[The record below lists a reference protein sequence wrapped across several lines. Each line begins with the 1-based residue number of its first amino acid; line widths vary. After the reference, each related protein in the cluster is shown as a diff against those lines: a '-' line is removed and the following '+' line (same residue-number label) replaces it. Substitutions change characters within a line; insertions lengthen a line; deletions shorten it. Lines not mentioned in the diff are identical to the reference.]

1 MSFLGSIKLVD
12 PSEVKRVRPTM
23 EGIEATTMTGQ
34 QREMIDGI
42 VQETM
47 ARESHRA
54 PGLAGKHEGAKV
66 PTLKAHPTATTRT
79 LGMIH
84 LRGTR

>member
-1 MSFLGSIKLVD
+1 MSFLGSINLVD

-34 QREMIDGI
+34 QRELIDGI
-42 VQETM
+42 VHETM
-47 ARESHRA
+47 ARESHKG
-54 PGLAGKHEGAKV
+54 PGMAGKHEGSKV
-66 PTLKAHPTATTRT
+66 PTLKSHPTATVRT